1 MRSPRTLLVIGSVCL
16 MVACGN
22 LIVGSTAEP
31 WLTLV
36 AAVLGSIAFIAA
48 SVTKRSEAVRPTF
61 DHTERSERFLRVVT
75 YGLAGFGLTAFVVA
89 LVVAE
94 GEARGHAILH
104 LLTGLVC
111 LGLFAALAF
120 LWHPHA
126 GSGAASFRGFV
137 LMLLAVAGLGALLE
151 SLGGAGY
158 DAANAGHRIE
168 LLTSLH
174 NIVTPFGALLIVAV
188 PLAVITVVVV
198 LIARVMG
205 RSSRRFS

>member
-1 MRSPRTLLVIGSVCL
+1 M
-16 MVACGN
+16 
-22 LIVGSTAEP
+22 
-31 WLTLV
+31 
-36 AAVLGSIAFIAA
+36 
-48 SVTKRSEAVRPTF
+48 
-61 DHTERSERFLRVVT
+61 
-75 YGLAGFGLTAFVVA
+75 TAFVVA

-104 LLTGLVC
+104 LLTGIVC

-120 LWHPHA
+120 LWHPPA
-126 GSGAASFRGFV
+126 GSGASSFRGLV

-174 NIVTPFGALLIVAV
+174 NMVTPFGALLIVAV
-188 PLAVITVVVV
+188 PLAVIHRGRCVDR
-198 LIARVMG
+198 AVMA
-205 RSSRRFS
+205 RSSRPLS

>member
-1 MRSPRTLLVIGSVCL
+1 MASSRTLIVIGSICL
-16 MVACGN
+16 MVAVGN
-22 LIVGSTAEP
+22 LVVGSTAAP
-31 WLTLV
+31 WVTLV
-36 AAVLGSIAFIAA
+36 AIGLGSIAFIAA
-48 SVTKRSEAVRPTF
+48 LVMKRGDADRPKS
-61 DHTERSERFLRVVT
+61 DQADRSERYLRVFT
-75 YGLAGFGLTAFVVA
+75 YGLAGLGLVAFLVA
-89 LVVAE
+89 LIVAE

-120 LWHPHA
+120 LWHPRA
-126 GSGAASFRGFV
+126 GGGAAALRGLV

-174 NIVTPFGALLIVAV
+174 NMVTPLGALLLIAV
-188 PLAVITVVVV
+188 PLAIITGIVV
-198 LIARVMG
+198 LIARAT
-205 RSSRRFS
+205 RRDVS